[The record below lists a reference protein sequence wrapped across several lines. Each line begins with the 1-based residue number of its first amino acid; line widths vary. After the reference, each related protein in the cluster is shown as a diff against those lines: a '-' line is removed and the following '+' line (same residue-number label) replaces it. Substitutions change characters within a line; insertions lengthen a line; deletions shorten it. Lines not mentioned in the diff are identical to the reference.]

1 MPRWNSSVRKG
12 RAPGSWS
19 PAPGIQGEGI
29 RILGV
34 DPGMGKTG
42 FGLIE
47 FENQGSLLY
56 CESGVLRPRGTS
68 VSPRLQQ
75 IFRGLTRL
83 IETTKPRFM
92 AVERP
97 FFGKN
102 VKSAML
108 LGQARGAALLAAAE
122 TGLEVHEISPL
133 EVKQAV
139 VGYGRADKGQIQAMV
154 RSLLGIRQVLTA
166 DAADALAVALCLA
179 HSLPMKT
186 FLQEALLKDSRR
198 ERRRSVRWTEKDLGD
213 LR

>member
-1 MPRWNSSVRKG
+1 VR
-12 RAPGSWS
+12 RASAPGLWT
-19 PAPGIQGEGI
+19 PIPGVQREGI

-34 DPGMGKTG
+34 DPGMVSTG

-47 FENQGSLLY
+47 FEKKGSLLY
-56 CESGVLRPRGTS
+56 RESGVLRPRGTS

-108 LGQARGAALLAAAE
+108 LGQARGTALLAAAE

-139 VGYGRADKGQIQAMV
+139 VGYGRADKEQIQAMV
-154 RSLLGIRQVLTA
+154 RSLLRIRQVLPA
-166 DAADALAVALCLA
+166 DAADALAVAICLA
-179 HSLPMKT
+179 HSLPLKT
-186 FLQEALLKDSRR
+186 SLQEALLKHSGR
-198 ERRRSVRWTEKDLGD
+198 ERRRAARWTEKDLGGV
-213 LR
+213 R

>member
-1 MPRWNSSVRKG
+1 MLKG
-12 RAPGSWS
+12 SLPGSW
-19 PAPGIQGEGI
+19 PPRKTGHGVAI

-34 DPGMGKTG
+34 DPGMGTTG

-47 FENQGSLLY
+47 FENSGSPRY

-75 IFRGLTRL
+75 IFRGLLRL
-83 IETTKPRFM
+83 IETSQPQFM

-108 LGQARGAALLAAAE
+108 LGQARGVALLAAAE
-122 TGLEVHEISPL
+122 TGLEVQEFSPL
-133 EVKQAV
+133 EVKQSV
-139 VGYGRADKGQIQAMV
+139 VGYGRAAKEQIQAMV
-154 RSLLGIRQVLTA
+154 RSLLGVRRELTT

-179 HSLPMKT
+179 HSLPLQKS
-186 FLQEALLKDSRR
+186 LQEALLMEDRKGQ
-198 ERRRSVRWTEKDLGD
+198 RRSGRWTEKDFGD
-213 LR
+213 PV

>member
-1 MPRWNSSVRKG
+1 MRKG
-12 RAPGSWS
+12 CTPGSWS
-19 PAPGIQGEGI
+19 PAAGSQGEGI

-34 DPGMGKTG
+34 DPGMGSTG

-47 FENQGSLLY
+47 FEKQGSLLY
-56 CESGVLRPRGTS
+56 RESGVLRPRGTS
-68 VSPRLQQ
+68 VAPRLQH
-75 IFRGLTRL
+75 IFCGLTLL
-83 IETTKPRFM
+83 IESAKPRFM

-122 TGLEVHEISPL
+122 AGLEVHEISPL

-139 VGYGRADKGQIQAMV
+139 VGYGRAEKGQIQAMV
-154 RSLLGIRQVLTA
+154 RSILGIRQVLTA

-179 HSLPMKT
+179 HSLPLKT
-186 FLQEALLKDSRR
+186 SLQAALLKDSRR
-198 ERRRSVRWTEKDLGD
+198 ERRRSARWTEKDLGG

>member
-1 MPRWNSSVRKG
+1 MVS
-12 RAPGSWS
+12 
-19 PAPGIQGEGI
+19 
-29 RILGV
+29 
-34 DPGMGKTG
+34 TG

-47 FENQGSLLY
+47 FEKQGSLLY
-56 CESGVLRPRGTS
+56 CESGVLRPGGTF

-75 IFRGLTRL
+75 IFRGLTLL
-83 IETTKPRFM
+83 IKTAKPQFM

-139 VGYGRADKGQIQAMV
+139 VGYGRADKGQIQSMV
-154 RSLLGIRQVLTA
+154 RCILGIRQVLSA

-179 HSLPMKT
+179 HSLPLKT
-186 FLQEALLKDSRR
+186 SLQEALLKDSRK
-198 ERRRSVRWTEKDLGD
+198 EQRRSARWTEKDLGG

>member
-1 MPRWNSSVRKG
+1 VRKG
-12 RAPGSWS
+12 GAPGSW
-19 PAPGIQGEGI
+19 PLLPGSQSEGI

-34 DPGMGKTG
+34 DPGMVSTG

-47 FENQGSLLY
+47 FEKQGSLLY
-56 CESGVLRPRGTS
+56 RESGVLRPRGTS
-68 VSPRLQQ
+68 VPPRLQQ
-75 IFRGLTRL
+75 IFRGLTLL
-83 IETTKPRFM
+83 IETAKPRFM

-108 LGQARGAALLAAAE
+108 LGQARGTALLAAAE
-122 TGLEVHEISPL
+122 AGLEVHEISPL

-154 RSLLGIRQVLTA
+154 RSILGIRQTLTA

-179 HSLPMKT
+179 HSLPLKT
-186 FLQEALLKDSRR
+186 SLQEALLKDSRG
-198 ERRRSVRWTEKDLGD
+198 ERRRSTRWTEKDLGD
-213 LR
+213 FR

>member
-1 MPRWNSSVRKG
+1 MLKG
-12 RAPGSWS
+12 KVPS
-19 PAPGIQGEGI
+19 PEPHEPAGKGVSL
-29 RILGV
+29 RILGI
-34 DPGMGKTG
+34 DPGMVSTG
-42 FGLIE
+42 YGLIDSE
-47 FENQGSLLY
+47 TRGPLIYFH
-56 CESGVLRPRGTS
+56 SGVLRPRSLSTS
-68 VSPRLQQ
+68 HRLQQ
-75 IFRGLTRL
+75 IYRGLLKL
-83 IETTKPRFM
+83 IEDFAPRFM

-122 TGLEVHEISPL
+122 AGLEVQEFSPL

-154 RSLLGIRQVLTA
+154 RSILRIRQVLTA

-179 HSLPMKT
+179 HSLPLKT
-186 FLQEALLKDSRR
+186 SLQEALWRDSRR
-198 ERRRSVRWTEKDLGD
+198 ERRRSARWTEKDLGG

>member
-1 MPRWNSSVRKG
+1 
-12 RAPGSWS
+12 
-19 PAPGIQGEGI
+19 
-29 RILGV
+29 
-34 DPGMGKTG
+34 MGATG

-47 FENQGSLLY
+47 SENRGSLRY

-68 VSPRLQQ
+68 VSSRLQH
-75 IFRGLTRL
+75 IFRGLLRL
-83 IETTKPRFM
+83 IETSNPQFM

-122 TGLEVHEISPL
+122 AGLEVQEFSPL

-139 VGYGRADKGQIQAMV
+139 VGYGRATKEQIQAMV
-154 RSLLGIRQVLTA
+154 RSILGLRQELSA

-179 HSLPMKT
+179 HSLPLQRT
-186 FLQEALLKDSRR
+186 LQEALSAQIPRSG
-198 ERRRSVRWTEKDLGD
+198 RRSARWTEADLGGR
-213 LR
+213 L

>member
-1 MPRWNSSVRKG
+1 MLKG
-12 RAPGSWS
+12 ALPGSW
-19 PAPGIQGEGI
+19 PPRVTGQGVAI

-34 DPGMGKTG
+34 DPGMGATG

-47 FENQGSLLY
+47 FEDKGPLRY
-56 CESGVLRPRGTS
+56 CESGVFRPRGTS
-68 VSPRLQQ
+68 VSPRLQH

-83 IETTKPRFM
+83 IETSKPQFM

-122 TGLEVHEISPL
+122 TGLEVQEFSPL

-139 VGYGRADKGQIQAMV
+139 VGYGRAAKEQVQAMV
-154 RSLLGIRQVLTA
+154 RTILGVRQELTA

-179 HSLPMKT
+179 HSLPLQRS
-186 FLQEALLKDSRR
+186 LQEALLADDRR
-198 ERRRSVRWTEKDLGD
+198 NRRRSARWTEKALGN
-213 LR
+213 LL

>member
-1 MPRWNSSVRKG
+1 MRRG
-12 RAPGSWS
+12 IAPGSS
-19 PAPGIQGEGI
+19 LPVSGRLGEGI

-34 DPGMGKTG
+34 DPGMGSTG

-47 FENQGSLLY
+47 FERQGSLLY
-56 CESGVLRPRGTS
+56 RESGVLRPRGTS
-68 VSPRLQQ
+68 VPSRLQQ
-75 IFRGLTRL
+75 IFCGLTRL
-83 IETTKPRFM
+83 IESAKPRFM

-122 TGLEVHEISPL
+122 TGLEVQEISPL

-154 RSLLGIRQVLTA
+154 RAILGIRQVLSA

-179 HSLPMKT
+179 HSLPLKT
-186 FLQEALLKDSRR
+186 SLQEALLKDSRR
-198 ERRRSVRWTEKDLGD
+198 ERRRSARWTEKDLGGF
-213 LR
+213 R

>member
-1 MPRWNSSVRKG
+1 MHRGTV
-12 RAPGSWS
+12 PGSR
-19 PAPGIQGEGI
+19 PPIPGGRVEGI

-34 DPGMGKTG
+34 DPGMGSTG
-42 FGLIE
+42 FGLVE
-47 FENQGSLLY
+47 FQQQGSLLY

-68 VSPRLQQ
+68 VASRLRQ
-75 IFRGLTRL
+75 IFCGLIRL
-83 IETTKPRFM
+83 IETAKPRFM

-122 TGLEVHEISPL
+122 TGLEVQEISPL

-154 RSLLGIRQVLTA
+154 RSILGIRQILSA

-179 HSLPMKT
+179 HSLPLNT
-186 FLQEALLKDSRR
+186 SLQEALGEDLRR
-198 ERRRSVRWTEKDLGD
+198 QRRRSARWTEKELGA
-213 LR
+213 LP

>member
-1 MPRWNSSVRKG
+1 VRKES
-12 RAPGSWS
+12 APGSW
-19 PAPGIQGEGI
+19 PLLPGSQGEGI

-34 DPGMGKTG
+34 DPGMGSTG

-47 FENQGSLLY
+47 FEKQGSLLY
-56 CESGVLRPRGTS
+56 RESGVLRPRGTS

-83 IETTKPRFM
+83 IETSKPRFM

-154 RSLLGIRQVLTA
+154 RSILGIRQVLTA

-179 HSLPMKT
+179 HSLPLKIS
-186 FLQEALLKDSRR
+186 LQEALLKDFRG
-198 ERRRSVRWTEKDLGD
+198 ERRRSARWTEKDLGG
-213 LR
+213 RR

>member
-1 MPRWNSSVRKG
+1 
-12 RAPGSWS
+12 
-19 PAPGIQGEGI
+19 
-29 RILGV
+29 
-34 DPGMGKTG
+34 MGATG

-47 FENQGSLLY
+47 FENKGPLRY
-56 CESGVLRPRGTS
+56 CESGVFRPRGTS
-68 VSPRLQQ
+68 VSPRLQH

-83 IETTKPRFM
+83 IETSKPQFM

-122 TGLEVHEISPL
+122 TGLEVQEFSPL

-139 VGYGRADKGQIQAMV
+139 VGYGRAAKEQVQAMV
-154 RSLLGIRQVLTA
+154 RTILGVRQELTA

-179 HSLPMKT
+179 HSLPLQRS
-186 FLQEALLKDSRR
+186 LQEALLADDRR
-198 ERRRSVRWTEKDLGD
+198 NRRRSARWTEKDLGD
-213 LR
+213 LL

>member
-1 MPRWNSSVRKG
+1 MRKG
-12 RAPGSWS
+12 MAPGSWPS
-19 PAPGIQGEGI
+19 TPGSQGEGI
-29 RILGV
+29 RILGI
-34 DPGMGKTG
+34 DPGMVSTG

-56 CESGVLRPRGTS
+56 RESGVLRPRGTS

-154 RSLLGIRQVLTA
+154 RSLLGIRQVLAA

-179 HSLPMKT
+179 HSLPMKIS
-186 FLQEALLKDSRR
+186 LQEALLKDSRR
-198 ERRRSVRWTEKDLGD
+198 ERRRSARWTEKDLGD